1 MMKTITTQSAPTHAN
16 AINTKKLSNKTAIQ
30 PYGRFS
36 IWPGLVLASAIAGL
50 AFLLRQVPGFS
61 IFSPMILSILIGMAV
76 HNIIGTPSAAKAGV
90 TFALR
95 KILRIGVILLGLQL
109 TAWQIA
115 SVGIMGFL
123 IIAVT
128 LIATFAFTIWLGRM
142 IGVDRKLAELIA
154 AGTSICGASAVL
166 ATNTVTAARDE
177 DVAYAVAS
185 VTIFGSIAMLLYP
198 LTPALLGLSAHD
210 FGLWTGAS
218 IHEVAQVVA
227 AAFQHGQEAGEFG
240 TIAKLSRVILLA
252 PVVITLGLLM
262 ARRARTSSESFPDQ
276 TTPVPWFVFGFLA
289 MVALNSAVAIPE
301 EVKVVS
307 PLVTTFL
314 LSIALAA
321 MGLETDLSKL
331 RKKGIRPFIL
341 GLAASLF
348 IAVISLILVKLFA

>member
-1 MMKTITTQSAPTHAN
+1 MMKTITTRSAPLHAN
-16 AINTKKLSNKTAIQ
+16 AINTTQPPGRTAFQ
-30 PYGRFS
+30 PYRKFG
-36 IWPGLVLASAIAGL
+36 IWPGIALVSAIAGL
-50 AFLLRQVPGFS
+50 AILLRQVPGLG
-61 IFSPMILSILIGMAV
+61 IFSPMILSILIGMAF
-76 HNIIGTPSAAKAGV
+76 HNIIGTPRAAKAGV

-95 KILRIGVILLGLQL
+95 RILRLGVILLGLQL

-115 SVGIMGFL
+115 SVGITGFL
-123 IIAVT
+123 IITVT
-128 LIATFAFTIWLGRM
+128 LVATFAFTIWFGRI

-198 LTPALLGLSAHD
+198 LTPAFLGLSAHD

-252 PVVITLGLLM
+252 PLVVTLGLLM
-262 ARRARTSSESFPDQ
+262 ARRARTIREDSPDQ

-289 MVALNSAVAIPE
+289 MVVLNSAVAIPE
-301 EVKVVS
+301 EIKAVS
-307 PLVTTFL
+307 PLITTFL

-331 RKKGIRPFIL
+331 REKGIRPFIL

-348 IAVISLILVKLFA
+348 IAALSLILVKLFA